1 LLATILTK
9 VFNLQDKGVAVVGQ
23 LPAGLPVP
31 GLPPLG
37 DYAALLLPAAGV
49 LLVGYTDNVLTGRA
63 FAIRGG
69 YSTDANQEFLALGA
83 ANVGA
88 GLFQGFPVSSSGSR
102 TAIGESAGARTQLHS
117 LVAVVCVVIVL
128 LFLRPVLATSRSR
141 RSARSSFTRLPASST
156 CTGSGDWPGSA
167 AASCCSPW
175 SRWPACSYS
184 TS

>member
-1 LLATILTK
+1 M
-9 VFNLQDKGVAVVGQ
+9 
-23 LPAGLPVP
+23 
-31 GLPPLG
+31 
-37 DYAALLLPAAGV
+37 

-102 TAIGESAGARTQLHS
+102 TAIGESAGARTQLQS

-128 LFLRPVLATSRSR
+128 LFLATRAGGLPDPGAR
-141 RSARSSFTRLPASST
+141 RDCHLRGYPPR
-156 CTGSGDWPGSA
+156 
-167 AASCCSPW
+167 
-175 SRWPACSYS
+175 
-184 TS
+184 